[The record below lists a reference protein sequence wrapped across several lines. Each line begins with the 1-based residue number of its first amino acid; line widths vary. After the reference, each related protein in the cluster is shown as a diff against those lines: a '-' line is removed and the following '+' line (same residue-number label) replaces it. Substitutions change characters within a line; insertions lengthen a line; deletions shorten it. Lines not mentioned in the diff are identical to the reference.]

1 MDNLT
6 VTKNDFIKFNV
17 SPQFKSIVSAKAKQR
32 GLTLSELGRLL
43 FGAFANDLFSPN
55 HTINLVSMA
64 KTAEDNFTNG
74 KGQTFSNPDDA
85 IKYLENMK

>member
-17 SPQFKSIVSAKAKQR
+17 SPQFKTIVAAKAKQR

-43 FGAFANDLFSPN
+43 FGAFANDLLSPA
-55 HTINLVSMA
+55 HTINLVGMA
-64 KTAEDNFTNG
+64 ETARTNFSQRKGKTFKDPN
-74 KGQTFSNPDDA
+74 DA
-85 IKYLENMK
+85 IKYLESLK